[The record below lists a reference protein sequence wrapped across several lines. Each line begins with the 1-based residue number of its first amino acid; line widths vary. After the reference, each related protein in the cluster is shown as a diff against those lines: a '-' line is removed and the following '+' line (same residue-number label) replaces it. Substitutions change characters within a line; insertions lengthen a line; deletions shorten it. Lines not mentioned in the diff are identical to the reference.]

1 MSSSGSRLA
10 TWPESKHSCSGL
22 IPSSFISVR
31 NSTIVSKL
39 FSKTALKTKSLRRFE
54 YLA

>member
-10 TWPESKHSCSGL
+10 TWPASKHSCSGWMPDAF
-22 IPSSFISVR
+22 IASISSM
-31 NSTIVSKL
+31 IVSKL
-39 FSKTALKTKSLRRFE
+39 FSNTALKTNSLRRRE